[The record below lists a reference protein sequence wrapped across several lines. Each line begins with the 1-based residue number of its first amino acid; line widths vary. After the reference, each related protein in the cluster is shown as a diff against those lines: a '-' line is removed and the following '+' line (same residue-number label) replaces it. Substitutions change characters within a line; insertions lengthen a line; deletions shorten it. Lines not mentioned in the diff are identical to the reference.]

1 MERKRQKRILELLD
15 EHQGWITNRQ
25 LAVLLN
31 VSDRT
36 IRSDIRQINQENSR
50 PLIESDVQKGYRL
63 LNAGNKRKTAGADT
77 GQWKTAKGEEET
89 KIPQTAEARCIY
101 IIQKLLFGV
110 QELNI
115 LKLQEQIYVSSYTI
129 ERDLKRIREMLKP
142 YTNLKLVRNGKCIS
156 LQGDELSKRK
166 FYRTLLI
173 VEIQK
178 NFLNLNQ
185 LASLYKEFNLMEVRD
200 MFLKVAEEY
209 NYPIHDSM
217 QLMLIIHAATSI
229 ERMIHSNY
237 INMEESDA
245 NMKDTIEYQISKD
258 FFKRV
263 SDRLHFEVRESERH
277 RFAIVIMGRRASNYT
292 SDFIQFRGKWINTE
306 ALAQDAIQQIYTMFG
321 IDFREDGDL
330 SAGLK
335 LHLYGMIEREKNQVD
350 VDDVFLEEIQKNYP
364 LVFEMGIYV
373 AEYLGQRLGFA
384 ISGSEI
390 AFIALHLGAASE
402 RLNGKRR
409 YRAVIILPYNQT
421 FSNICITKLSEMFQE
436 RMEVVGSFYYFE
448 EEKVAKLEPDLILT
462 AFPVSH
468 CLDIPTVPI
477 KLFVDFGTESNVL
490 KALNLLDQ
498 RAFQLELIANIRK
511 LIRKEHYY
519 ENLEFETP
527 EEVIRFLCRDLEE
540 HGAVNPDFCDVV
552 LRREAMSPTSFV
564 NTFATP
570 HALGSSAKISTIAV
584 AQLKH
589 PVRWGNF
596 EVKLVMLF
604 AVKEEDHHI
613 IKIFF
618 DWVSSLMNDM
628 ERLADLSEPCGYE
641 TFLERIME

>member
-1 MERKRQKRILELLD
+1 MEKKRQKRILELLD

-25 LAVLLN
+25 LAALLN

-36 IRSDIRQINQENSR
+36 IRSDIRQINQGSSG

-63 LNAGNKRKTAGADT
+63 IAGGNQKGRDGNE
-77 GQWKTAKGEEET
+77 AKKFQMARDEDET

-101 IIQKLLFGV
+101 IIQKLLFSV
-110 QELNI
+110 QELNLI
-115 LKLQEQIYVSSYTI
+115 QLQEQIYVSSYTI
-129 ERDLKRIREMLKP
+129 ERDLKRIREMIKP
-142 YTNLKLVRNGKCIS
+142 YSNLKLVRNGKCIS

-185 LASLYKEFNLMEVRD
+185 LASLYKEFDLMEVKD
-200 MFLKVAEEY
+200 MFLSVAGEY

-237 INMEESDA
+237 INLEENDA
-245 NMKDTIEYQISKD
+245 NMKDTIEYQISND

-263 SDRLHFEVRESERH
+263 SDRFHFEVRESERN
-277 RFAIVIMGRRASNYT
+277 RFAMVIMGRRASNFT
-292 SDFIQFRGKWINTE
+292 SDFISFKGKWINTE
-306 ALAQDAIQQIYTMFG
+306 KLAENAIEQIYTMFG
-321 IDFREDGDL
+321 IDFRKDGDL
-330 SAGLK
+330 NAGLK
-335 LHLYGMIEREKNQVD
+335 LHLYGLIEREKNQVE
-350 VDDVFLEEIQKNYP
+350 VDDVFMEEIQKNYP

-373 AEYLGQRLGFA
+373 AEYLGQQLGIT
-384 ISGSEI
+384 ISGSES

-402 RLNGKRR
+402 RLNIKR
-409 YRAVIILPYNQT
+409 YRAVVILPYNQS

-448 EEKVAKLEPDLILT
+448 EEAVRKLEPDLILT

-468 CLDIPTVPI
+468 SLDIPTVPI

-490 KALNLLDQ
+490 KALNGLDQ
-498 RAFQLELIANIRK
+498 KAFHLEMVSNIRK
-511 LIRKEHYY
+511 LIRREHYY
-519 ENLEFETP
+519 ENLEFDTP
-527 EEVIRFLCRDLEE
+527 EEIIRFLCRDLEE
-540 HGAVNPDFCDVV
+540 KGAVNADFCEVV
-552 LRREAMSPTSFV
+552 LKREAMSPTSFV

-570 HALGSSAKISTIAV
+570 HALGSFARISTISV

-596 EVKLVMLF
+596 DVKLVMLF
-604 AVKEEDHHI
+604 AVREEDQHI

-618 DWVSSLMNDM
+618 DWISSLMNDM
-628 ERLADLSEPCGYE
+628 ERLAGLCVPCEYE
-641 TFLERIME
+641 VFLDRIME